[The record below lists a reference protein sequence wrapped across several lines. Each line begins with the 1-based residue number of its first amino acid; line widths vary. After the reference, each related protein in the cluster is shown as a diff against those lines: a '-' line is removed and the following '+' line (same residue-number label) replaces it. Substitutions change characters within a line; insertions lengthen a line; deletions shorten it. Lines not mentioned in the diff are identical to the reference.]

1 MKSIKTLKIE
11 IEKDTR
17 RLRDSHVYGLVELKF
32 QKWPQNQNTD
42 RYNALS
48 KMDRYNTLSK
58 VDRYNAIPINVL

>member
-17 RLRDSHVYGLVELKF
+17 RLRDSHVYRLVELKF

-42 RYNALS
+42 RYNVLS
-48 KMDRYNTLSK
+48 KMDK
-58 VDRYNAIPINVL
+58 YNAIPINALFPELGPIV